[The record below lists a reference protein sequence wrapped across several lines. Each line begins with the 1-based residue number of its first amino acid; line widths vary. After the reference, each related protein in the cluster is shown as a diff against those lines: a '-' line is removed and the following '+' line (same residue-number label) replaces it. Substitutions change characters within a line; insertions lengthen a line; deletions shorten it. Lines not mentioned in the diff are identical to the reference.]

1 MIPQISI
8 SSQRGLIGIDTEPGG
23 YEIRTFRPQLEV
35 ETTKPQ
41 MTAHN
46 GPGTLYID
54 NSDTQNAL
62 TGGKPV
68 VFWERIYS
76 QYKQVV
82 QQNIQ
87 RIVEEGNRMGDLRI
101 KGNPIPDLALNEFTE
116 GAPDLQIYGFASP
129 RNVHFEYIPNDSN
142 VEITPGEV
150 NITAHIQKP
159 EINYNRGSVNIYMQQ
174 YPKVTVTPPQVDITV

>member
-8 SSQRGLIGIDTEPGG
+8 SSQRGLIGIDSEPGR

-41 MTAHN
+41 MTAHTA
-46 GPGTLYID
+46 PGTLNID

-87 RIVEEGNRMGDLRI
+87 RIVDEGNQMGDLRI
-101 KGNPIPDLALNEFTE
+101 KRNPIPDMALNEFIE
-116 GAPDLQIYGFASP
+116 GGPDLQVYGFASP
-129 RNVHFEYIPNDSN
+129 RNVHFEYVPNELN
-142 VEITPGEV
+142 LEITPGDV
-150 NITAHIQKP
+150 KITPHIQKP
-159 EINYNRGSVNIYMQQ
+159 EINFRRGSVDIYMQQ
-174 YPKVTVTPPQVDITV
+174 YPKVTITPPQVDITV